1 MCSYL
6 VNKNFFVLF
15 VRYNAIN
22 NRVVK
27 KVYEMLLGKRL
38 RELRK
43 TKGYSQTQLGKLI
56 NVTKVSISGYETEN
70 RTPNLETLIDL
81 AEVLETSLDYLIG
94 HDVQLIL
101 EQESTYVLKVSREEL
116 DFIRELKRNKA
127 LYKRMTDDPKRLL
140 ELMDKKLK

>member
-1 MCSYL
+1 
-6 VNKNFFVLF
+6 
-15 VRYNAIN
+15 
-22 NRVVK
+22 
-27 KVYEMLLGKRL
+27 MLLGKRL